1 MAQEVRELAQRS
13 AKAAKEIKEL
23 ISISSTQVDSG
34 VQPVEE
40 TGSSQGKIVEQV
52 LGMSQTVHQI
62 PANARE
68 QAVSLRGCRLPQTR
82 WTKSHNR
89 TQPWWKKQRLPLR
102 AFYRKPKIW
111 RWKFAASKS
120 QATIGEPTMDMCS
133 IRPPANKNSRRVLL
147 GLRSPKSCPAS
158 TIRWDTI
165 KPRQYLSRQ

>member
-68 QAVSLRGCRLPQTR
+68 QAVSLRGVSSAADQMDKVTQQNAAMVEETTAAAQSLLQETENLALEIRR
-82 WTKSHNR
+82 FKVAGDNR
-89 TQPWWKKQRLPLR
+89 R
-102 AFYRKPKIW
+102 AHHGYVQYK
-111 RWKFAASKS
+111 AAS
-120 QATIGEPTMDMCS
+120 
-133 IRPPANKNSRRVLL
+133 
-147 GLRSPKSCPAS
+147 
-158 TIRWDTI
+158 
-165 KPRQYLSRQ
+165 